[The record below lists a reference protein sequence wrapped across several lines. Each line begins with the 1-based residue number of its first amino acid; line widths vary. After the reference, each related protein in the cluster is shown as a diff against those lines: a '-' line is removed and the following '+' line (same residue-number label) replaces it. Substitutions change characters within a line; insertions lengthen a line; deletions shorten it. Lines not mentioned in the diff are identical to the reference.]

1 MTKPPLRRQAA
12 RTVLLVGEGDAD
24 VLFLQHLKALY
35 VQRGSGVA
43 VNIKNAR
50 GKGAAHVV
58 DFARRQSLNAAYDMV
73 AALLDTDTDWNDK
86 TLAVA
91 RRAAVR
97 PVLSEPCLEAV
108 LLSVHHVPV
117 QGRTAAQLKHDF
129 AARFGAAASEISV
142 FKHFPRDVIDSA
154 RSRMDV
160 LQQLVHLLVHGTA
173 AGPAA
178 RSHTR

>member
-1 MTKPPLRRQAA
+1 VRRRAA

-43 VNIKNAR
+43 VTIKNAR

-58 DFARRQSLNAAYDMV
+58 DFAWRQSLNAAYDVV

-86 TLAVA
+86 TRSAA
-91 RRAAVR
+91 RKARVHVV
-97 PVLSEPCLEAV
+97 PCEPCLEAI
-108 LLSVHHVPV
+108 LLTAHLVSVR
-117 QGRTAAQLKHDF
+117 GRTTTQLKQDF
-129 AARFGAAASEISV
+129 TAQFGAAASESCV
-142 FKHFPRDVIDSA
+142 LKHFPRDVIESA
-154 RSRMDV
+154 RARVDV
-160 LQQLVHLLVHGTA
+160 LQQLVHLLAHGKA
-173 AGPAA
+173 AGPAV